1 MVNPL
6 VSVRDFSLSR
16 GSFRLKNVSL
26 DIRPNEKFALLGR
39 TGAGKTVLLESIAGF
54 YRGETG
60 TILLDGKP
68 VEKISPE
75 QRGIGFVYQ
84 DQGLFP
90 HLTVY
95 HNISYGLRMRKVSRD
110 EIKAQVLRAAEL
122 LSIPHIMEQYPA
134 TLSGGERQRA
144 ALARAMVLKPRLLLL
159 DEPFSALDPTTKAQ
173 MYDEMERIHCA
184 FGCTMLFVTHDFQE
198 ASRLAD
204 RIGILLD
211 GELLVVTTPAKL
223 FQGSYPEKIN
233 AFLGI
238 QGRGTYD
245 RTGTVPDAT
254 RSLL

>member
-1 MVNPL
+1 VVNPL
-6 VSVRDFSLSR
+6 VAVRAFSLSR
-16 GSFRLKNVSL
+16 GRFRLKNVSL

-144 ALARAMVLKPRLLLL
+144 ALARAMVLKPRPQRRRCTTRWNASTAL
-159 DEPFSALDPTTKAQ
+159 SAVPCCLSRTIFRRRRVWPT
-173 MYDEMERIHCA
+173 
-184 FGCTMLFVTHDFQE
+184 
-198 ASRLAD
+198 ASASCWT
-204 RIGILLD
+204 
-211 GELLVVTTPAKL
+211 E
-223 FQGSYPEKIN
+223 SCW
-233 AFLGI
+233 
-238 QGRGTYD
+238 
-245 RTGTVPDAT
+245 
-254 RSLL
+254 S